1 MGRRR
6 TKAAPDEVWREFAQR
21 HAGHPFL
28 QLDPLYAL
36 AEPVIDALSEGVPGL
51 FTGDQEW
58 FERDLART
66 TRQGFFLRRVI
77 GGADSLP
84 ARGPEQ
90 MSHFD
95 HRPRRISQPGFGEHL
110 RAVAPGGPAADAGAV
125 RRGRGEVRDHAGGG
139 RGLRGG
145 VLLRPRPAPRRGLHP
160 S

>member
-110 RAVAPGGPAADAGAV
+110 RAVAPGGPAADAEGL
-125 RRGRGEVRDHAGGG
+125 RRGRGEV
-139 RGLRGG
+139 
-145 VLLRPRPAPRRGLHP
+145 
-160 S
+160 